1 LTYQPKTILE
11 LPDLTVTRD
20 DLLLIA
26 GPCSV
31 ESESQLFAAAREV
44 REAGYRFLRG
54 GAFKPRT
61 NPYSFQGLQEEGIRL
76 LAKARKK
83 FGLKIVTEIVDV
95 AHLDL
100 YMDTV
105 DILQVGARNMCN
117 FQFLKQL
124 AKVSKPILL
133 KRGMASTV
141 EEFLLAAEYL
151 TSGGNNRV
159 ILCERGIRTFEKSTR
174 STLDLSAV
182 PIVKK
187 LSSLPII
194 VDPSHACGRSDI
206 IIPMCLAALASG
218 ADGLIV
224 EIHPN
229 PQKALCDGLQSLNFN
244 LFHDMVAEINN
255 LKPFITRNSI
265 PEKTDENIPG

>member
-1 LTYQPKTILE
+1 MKPILK
-11 LPDLTVTRD
+11 LPDITVTRE

-31 ESESQLFAAAREV
+31 ESEEQLFAAAGEV
-44 REAGYRFLRG
+44 RRAGYRFLRG

-61 NPYSFQGLQEEGIRL
+61 SPYSFQGLQEEGIRL
-76 LAKARKK
+76 LGMAKKE
-83 FGLKIVTEIVDV
+83 FGLKIVTEIVDI

-100 YMDTV
+100 YADTV
-105 DILQVGARNMCN
+105 DILQIGARNMSN

-124 AKVSKPILL
+124 AKAGKPILL
-133 KRGMASTV
+133 KRGIAATI
-141 EEFLLAAEYL
+141 EELLLAAEYL
-151 TSGGNNRV
+151 TSGGNPHV
-159 ILCERGIRTFEKSTR
+159 ILCERGIRTFEKYTR

-187 LSSLPII
+187 LSPLPII
-194 VDPSHACGRSDI
+194 VDPSHSCGRSDI
-206 IIPMCLAALASG
+206 IIPMALAALMAG

-229 PQKALCDGLQSLNFN
+229 PQKALCDGLQSLDFEQYRE
-244 LFHDMVAEINN
+244 MVLKINR
-255 LKPFITRNSI
+255 LRPYLRDVKQGKEADDEQRI
-265 PEKTDENIPG
+265 PE